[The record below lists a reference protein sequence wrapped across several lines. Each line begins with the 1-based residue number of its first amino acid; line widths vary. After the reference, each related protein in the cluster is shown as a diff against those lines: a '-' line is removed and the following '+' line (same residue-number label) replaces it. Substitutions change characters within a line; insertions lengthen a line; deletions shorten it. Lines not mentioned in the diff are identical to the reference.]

1 MTEAQATTELI
12 TSEAEV
18 FDAIERELC
27 TLLRRARAISAEMG
41 RRVHPD
47 LDPEAYG
54 LLAGIHD
61 HGRARAS
68 ELAGH
73 FGLGKA
79 TVSRQLTVLAELG
92 LIKREPDPADGRAHV
107 LALTADGHEGQTYEL
122 TSDDHFTTV
131 QLGEILSKALGK
143 KLALFEG
150 DEAALRS
157 ALVACG
163 APPEY
168 APVMSHYFETVAD
181 GRWRTTDT
189 VSRLLGRKPGGYRE
203 WLTRNLPDILKVF
216 KGAA

>member
-1 MTEAQATTELI
+1 MTFTPFVW
-12 TSEAEV
+12 SSV
-18 FDAIERELC
+18 FQQ
-27 TLLRRARAISAEMG
+27 
-41 RRVHPD
+41 
-47 LDPEAYG
+47 G
-54 LLAGIHD
+54 LLLEKAGTDPI
-61 HGRARAS
+61 
-68 ELAGH
+68 
-73 FGLGKA
+73 
-79 TVSRQLTVLAELG
+79 TVIDT
-92 LIKREPDPADGRAHV
+92 ADIAAVGV